1 MIPKNISKMKTFSFS
16 TLEINLKSYQ
26 QYNLGKELVIQ

>member
-1 MIPKNISKMKTFSFS
+1 MIPKNISKMKALPFS

-26 QYNLGKELVIQ
+26 ESNLGKELVIQ